1 MKGVNVR
8 HTLSRWTI
16 DRARRSGFVLAFA
29 SFAALAACGS
39 DSSTGPSGTDP
50 TPTTP
55 VGSYTITT
63 VNGKGLP
70 VALFAEA
77 SYTYEVTN
85 GTLALTNDG
94 KYSVITTFRQT
105 LPGSV
110 STFVDSTGGTWVK
123 TGTNIQ
129 LTNTQDG
136 SLDTATWDKG
146 ILTFVE
152 VDGKVT
158 TTYVYG
164 LKK

>member
-1 MKGVNVR
+1 MKGVVVR
-8 HTLSRWTI
+8 HTLSRLTI

-29 SFAALAACGS
+29 SVAALAACGS
-39 DSSTGPSGTDP
+39 DSSTGPSGP
-50 TPTTP
+50 AVPTTP

-77 SYTYEVTN
+77 TYTYEITN
-85 GTLALTNDG
+85 GTLALLSGG
-94 KYSVITTFRQT
+94 KYSVVTTFRQT

-110 STFVDSTGGTWVK
+110 STFVDSTGGTWVQ

-129 LTNTQDG
+129 LTNGQDG

>member
-1 MKGVNVR
+1 MKGVDVR
-8 HTLSRWTI
+8 HTLSRLTTQ
-16 DRARRSGFVLAFA
+16 RARRSGFVLAFA
-29 SFAALAACGS
+29 SLAALAACGS
-39 DSSTGPSGTDP
+39 DSSTGPSAP
-50 TPTTP
+50 AVPTTP

-70 VALFAEA
+70 VALFADA

-105 LPGSV
+105 LPGST
-110 STFVDSTGGTWVK
+110 SMFVDSTGGTWVK

-129 LTNTQDG
+129 LTNSQDG

>member
-1 MKGVNVR
+1 L
-8 HTLSRWTI
+8 TTQ
-16 DRARRSGFVLAFA
+16 RARRSGFVLAFA
-29 SFAALAACGS
+29 SLAALGACGS
-39 DSSTGPSGTDP
+39 DSTTGPGTDP
-50 TPTTP
+50 IPTTP
-55 VGSYTITT
+55 VGSYTITS

-85 GTLALTNDG
+85 GTIALTNDG
-94 KYSVITTFRQT
+94 KYSVVTTFRQT
-105 LPGSV
+105 LPGST
-110 STFVDSTGGTWVK
+110 SAFVDSTGGTWVR
-123 TGTNIQ
+123 TGSNIQ

>member
-1 MKGVNVR
+1 MKGVDVR
-8 HTLSRWTI
+8 HTLSRLTI

-29 SFAALAACGS
+29 SLAALAACGS
-39 DSSTGPSGTDP
+39 DSSTGPSGP
-50 TPTTP
+50 AVPTTP

-63 VNGKGLP
+63 INGKGLP

-85 GTLALTNDG
+85 GTLALTSGG
-94 KYSVITTFRQT
+94 KYSVVTTFRQT

-110 STFVDSTGGTWVK
+110 STFVDSTGGTWVQ

-129 LTNTQDG
+129 LTNGQDG

>member
-1 MKGVNVR
+1 MKGVDVR
-8 HTLSRWTI
+8 HTLSRLTTQ
-16 DRARRSGFVLAFA
+16 RARRSGFVLAFA
-29 SFAALAACGS
+29 SLAALAACGS
-39 DSSTGPSGTDP
+39 DSSTGPGADP
-50 TPTTP
+50 IPTTP

-70 VALFAEA
+70 VALFADA

-105 LPGSV
+105 LPGST
-110 STFVDSTGGTWVK
+110 SMFVDSTGGTWVK

-129 LTNTQDG
+129 LTNGQDG

>member
-8 HTLSRWTI
+8 HSLSRLTI

-29 SFAALAACGS
+29 SLAALAACGS
-39 DSSTGPSGTDP
+39 DSSTGPSGP
-50 TPTTP
+50 PVPTTP
-55 VGSYTITT
+55 IGSYTITT

-77 SYTYEVTN
+77 TYTYEITN
-85 GTLALTNDG
+85 GTLALTSGG
-94 KYSVITTFRQT
+94 KYSVVTTFRQT

-110 STFVDSTGGTWVK
+110 STFVDSTRGTWVQ
-123 TGTNIQ
+123 TGSNIQ
-129 LTNTQDG
+129 LTNGQDG

-164 LKK
+164 QKK

>member
-1 MKGVNVR
+1 MR
-8 HTLSRWTI
+8 QTLSRLTI

-29 SFAALAACGS
+29 SLAALAACGS
-39 DSSTGPSGTDP
+39 DSSTGPSGP
-50 TPTTP
+50 AVPTTP
-55 VGSYTITT
+55 IGSYTITT

-77 SYTYEVTN
+77 TYTYEITN
-85 GTLALTNDG
+85 GTLALTSGG
-94 KYSVITTFRQT
+94 KYSVVTTFRQT

-110 STFVDSTGGTWVK
+110 STFVDSTGGTWVQ
-123 TGTNIQ
+123 TGSNIQ
-129 LTNTQDG
+129 LTNGQDG

>member
-1 MKGVNVR
+1 
-8 HTLSRWTI
+8 LTI

-29 SFAALAACGS
+29 SLAALAACGS
-39 DSSTGPSGTDP
+39 DSSTGPSGP
-50 TPTTP
+50 AVPTTP

-63 VNGKGLP
+63 INGKGLP

-85 GTLALTNDG
+85 GTLALTSGG
-94 KYSVITTFRQT
+94 KYSVVTTFRQT

-110 STFVDSTGGTWVK
+110 STFVDSTGGTWVQ

-129 LTNTQDG
+129 LTNGQDG

>member
-1 MKGVNVR
+1 MKGVDVR
-8 HTLSRWTI
+8 HTLSRLTI

-29 SFAALAACGS
+29 SVAALAACGS
-39 DSSTGPSGTDP
+39 DSSTGPSGP
-50 TPTTP
+50 AVPTTP

-77 SYTYEVTN
+77 TYTYEITN
-85 GTLALTNDG
+85 GTLALLSGG
-94 KYSVITTFRQT
+94 KYSVVTTFRQT

-110 STFVDSTGGTWVK
+110 STFVDSTGGTWVQ

-129 LTNTQDG
+129 LTNGQDG

>member
-1 MKGVNVR
+1 MKGVDVR
-8 HTLSRWTI
+8 HTLSRLTI
-16 DRARRSGFVLAFA
+16 DRARRSGLVLAFA
-29 SFAALAACGS
+29 SLAALAACGS
-39 DSSTGPSGTDP
+39 DSSTGPSGP
-50 TPTTP
+50 AVPTTP

-77 SYTYEVTN
+77 TYTYEITN
-85 GTLALTNDG
+85 GTLALLSGG
-94 KYSVITTFRQT
+94 KYSVVTTFRQT

-110 STFVDSTGGTWVK
+110 STFVDSTGGTWVQ

-129 LTNTQDG
+129 LTNGQDG

>member
-1 MKGVNVR
+1 MKGVDVR
-8 HTLSRWTI
+8 HTLSRLTI

-29 SFAALAACGS
+29 SLAALAACGS
-39 DSSTGPSGTDP
+39 DSSTGPSAP
-50 TPTTP
+50 AVPTTP

-77 SYTYEVTN
+77 TYTYEITN
-85 GTLALTNDG
+85 GTFALLSGG
-94 KYSVITTFRQT
+94 KYSVVTTFRQT

-136 SLDTATWDKG
+136 SIDTATWDKG

>member
-1 MKGVNVR
+1 MKGVDVR
-8 HTLSRWTI
+8 HTLSRLTI
-16 DRARRSGFVLAFA
+16 DRARRSGLVLAFA
-29 SFAALAACGS
+29 SLAVLAACGS
-39 DSSTGPSGTDP
+39 DSSTGPSGP
-50 TPTTP
+50 AVPTTP

-63 VNGKGLP
+63 INGKGLP

-85 GTLALTNDG
+85 GTLALTSGG
-94 KYSVITTFRQT
+94 KYSVVTTFRQT

-110 STFVDSTGGTWVK
+110 STFVDSTGGTWVQ

-129 LTNTQDG
+129 LTNGQDG

>member
-1 MKGVNVR
+1 MS
-8 HTLSRWTI
+8 HTLSRLTI
-16 DRARRSGFVLAFA
+16 QCARRSGLVLAFA
-29 SFAALAACGS
+29 SLATLAACGS
-39 DSSTGPSGTDP
+39 DSPGGPSEP
-50 TPTTP
+50 AVPTTP

-63 VNGKGLP
+63 VNGKSLP

-77 SYTYEVTN
+77 TYTYEVTN

-94 KYSVITTFRQT
+94 KYSVVTTFRQT

-110 STFVDSTGGTWVK
+110 STFVDSTGGTWVRVGS
-123 TGTNIQ
+123 TIN
-129 LTNTQDG
+129 LTNGQDG
-136 SLDTATWDKG
+136 SLDSATWDKG

-158 TTYVYG
+158 TTFVYG

>member
-1 MKGVNVR
+1 MKGVDVR
-8 HTLSRWTI
+8 HTLSRLTI

-39 DSSTGPSGTDP
+39 DSSTGPSGP
-50 TPTTP
+50 AVPTTP

-63 VNGKGLP
+63 INGKGLP

-85 GTLALTNDG
+85 GTLALTSGG
-94 KYSVITTFRQT
+94 KYSVVTTFRQT

-110 STFVDSTGGTWVK
+110 STFVDSTGGTWVQ

-129 LTNTQDG
+129 LTNGQDG

>member
-1 MKGVNVR
+1 MKGVDVR
-8 HTLSRWTI
+8 HTLSRLTI
-16 DRARRSGFVLAFA
+16 DRARRSGSVLAFA
-29 SFAALAACGS
+29 SLAALAACGS
-39 DSSTGPSGTDP
+39 DSSTGPSGP
-50 TPTTP
+50 AVPTTP

-63 VNGKGLP
+63 INGKGLP

-85 GTLALTNDG
+85 GTLALTSGG
-94 KYSVITTFRQT
+94 KYSVVTTFRQT

-110 STFVDSTGGTWVK
+110 STFVDSTGGTWVQ

-129 LTNTQDG
+129 LTNGQDG

>member
-1 MKGVNVR
+1 MKGVDVR
-8 HTLSRWTI
+8 HTLSRLTI

-29 SFAALAACGS
+29 SLAALAACAS
-39 DSSTGPSGTDP
+39 DSSTGPSGP
-50 TPTTP
+50 AVPTTP

-63 VNGKGLP
+63 INGKGLP

-85 GTLALTNDG
+85 GTLALTSGG
-94 KYSVITTFRQT
+94 KYSVVTTFRQT

-110 STFVDSTGGTWVK
+110 STFVDSTGGTWVQ

-129 LTNTQDG
+129 LTNGQDG

>member
-8 HTLSRWTI
+8 HSLSRWTI

-29 SFAALAACGS
+29 SLAALAACGS
-39 DSSTGPSGTDP
+39 DSSTGPSGP
-50 TPTTP
+50 AVPTTP

-63 VNGKGLP
+63 INGKGLP

-85 GTLALTNDG
+85 GTLALTSGG
-94 KYSVITTFRQT
+94 KYSVVTTFRQT

-110 STFVDSTGGTWVK
+110 STFVDSTGGTWVQ

-129 LTNTQDG
+129 LTNGQDG

>member
-1 MKGVNVR
+1 MKGVDVR
-8 HTLSRWTI
+8 HTLSRLTI

-29 SFAALAACGS
+29 SLATLAACGS
-39 DSSTGPSGTDP
+39 DSSTGPSGP
-50 TPTTP
+50 AVPTTP

-63 VNGKGLP
+63 INGKGLP

-85 GTLALTNDG
+85 GTLALTSGG
-94 KYSVITTFRQT
+94 KYSVVTTFRQT

-110 STFVDSTGGTWVK
+110 STFVDSTGGTWVQ

-129 LTNTQDG
+129 LTNGQDG

>member
-1 MKGVNVR
+1 MKGVDVR
-8 HTLSRWTI
+8 HTLSRLTI

-29 SFAALAACGS
+29 SLAALAACGS
-39 DSSTGPSGTDP
+39 DSSTGPSGP
-50 TPTTP
+50 AVPTTP

-63 VNGKGLP
+63 INGKGLP

-85 GTLALTNDG
+85 GTLALTSGG
-94 KYSVITTFRQT
+94 KYSVVTTFRQT

-110 STFVDSTGGTWVK
+110 STFVDSTGGTWVQ

-129 LTNTQDG
+129 LTNGQDG

-164 LKK
+164 RK

>member
-1 MKGVNVR
+1 
-8 HTLSRWTI
+8 LTI
-16 DRARRSGFVLAFA
+16 DRARRSGFFLAFA
-29 SFAALAACGS
+29 SLAALAACGS
-39 DSSTGPSGTDP
+39 DSSTGPSGP
-50 TPTTP
+50 AVPTTP

-63 VNGKGLP
+63 INGKGLP

-85 GTLALTNDG
+85 GTLALTSGG
-94 KYSVITTFRQT
+94 KYSVVTTFRQT

-110 STFVDSTGGTWVK
+110 STFVDSTGGTWVQ

-129 LTNTQDG
+129 LTNGQDG

>member
-1 MKGVNVR
+1 MKGVDVR
-8 HTLSRWTI
+8 HTLSRLTI

-29 SFAALAACGS
+29 SLAALAACGS
-39 DSSTGPSGTDP
+39 DSSTGPSGP
-50 TPTTP
+50 AVPTTP

-77 SYTYEVTN
+77 TYTYEITN
-85 GTLALTNDG
+85 GTLALLSGG
-94 KYSVITTFRQT
+94 KYSVVTTFRQT

-110 STFVDSTGGTWVK
+110 STFVDSTGGTWVQ
-123 TGTNIQ
+123 TGANIQ
-129 LTNTQDG
+129 LTNGQDG

>member
-1 MKGVNVR
+1 MKGVDVR
-8 HTLSRWTI
+8 HTLSRLTT

-29 SFAALAACGS
+29 SLATLAACGS
-39 DSSTGPSGTDP
+39 DSTGPSAP
-50 TPTTP
+50 AVPTTP

-77 SYTYEVTN
+77 TYTYEVTN
-85 GTLALTNDG
+85 GTLALTADG
-94 KYSVITTFRQT
+94 KYSVVTTFRQT

-123 TGTNIQ
+123 TGSTVQ
-129 LTNTQDG
+129 LTNSQDG
-136 SLDTATWDKG
+136 SLDSATWDKG